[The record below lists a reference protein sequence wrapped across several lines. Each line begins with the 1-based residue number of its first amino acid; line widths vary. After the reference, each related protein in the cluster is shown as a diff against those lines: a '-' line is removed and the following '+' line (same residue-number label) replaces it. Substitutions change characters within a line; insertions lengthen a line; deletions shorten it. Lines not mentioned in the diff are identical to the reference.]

1 MFLVNS
7 RNPHFT
13 ATPVSFRS
21 EFLHQQRHTFSR
33 SYGVNLP
40 SSLARV
46 LSRALGYSPCPPE
59 SVSGTVTKVAPHA
72 AFLGSMGSPS
82 FWPQLA
88 TSSPLE
94 VKTLRLSLPGP
105 RMSLYRLEPALPFAG
120 WAYPSPSLL
129 GSKLPRWCR
138 NINLL
143 PIAYAFRPRLRGR
156 LTLGRMILALETLDL
171 RRGGFSPPLS
181 LLMPA

>member
-7 RNPHFT
+7 RNPRFS
-13 ATPVSFRS
+13 ATLASS
-21 EFLHQQRHTFSR
+21 EGEPRHQQRHTFSR
-33 SYGVNLP
+33 SYGVILP

-46 LSRALGYSPCPPE
+46 LSCALGYSPRPPE
-59 SVSGTVTKVAPHA
+59 SVYGTDTTVAPHA
-72 AFLGSMGSPS
+72 DFLGSLGSPS
-82 FWPQLA
+82 FRPLLA

-94 VKTLRLSLPGP
+94 VIVLRLSLLGP
-105 RMSLYRLEPALPFAG
+105 RTLLYRLEPALPFAG

-129 GSKLPRWCR
+129 GSTPPWWCR

-143 PIAYAFRPRLRGR
+143 PIAYASRPQLRIR
-156 LTLGRMILALETLDL
+156 LTLGWIILALETLDL